1 MEFLVSIEIQW
12 PPDGD
17 PEEKERLF
25 AAELARGQELARR
38 GVMKRLW
45 RVPGRWANWGL
56 WEAPD
61 ASALHAALTSLPLWP
76 WMSVQVHPL
85 AEHPNDPRTLELDR
99 RPGPRDAPSSA
110 GEVSSPG
117 G

>member
-1 MEFLVSIEIQW
+1 MEFLVAIEVRW

-17 PEEKERLF
+17 PDERNRLF
-25 AAELARGQELARR
+25 RAEVARGRELAKAGT
-38 GVMKRLW
+38 MKRLW

-61 ASALHAALTSLPLWP
+61 ATALHEALTSLPLWP

-85 AEHPNDPRTLELDR
+85 ANHLNDPKKMEIER
-99 RPGPRDAPSSA
+99 G
-110 GEVSSPG
+110 
-117 G
+117 